1 MKQLTLAKTVKGVGI
16 GLHKGEPIEITLEPL
31 EANSGIVFFRSDL
44 NASYKASPE
53 NVINTQMATV
63 LGDDRG
69 FISTIEHLM
78 SAINA
83 YGIDNVRIVLN
94 ANEAPVMDG
103 SSISFCMMLDE
114 AGVKELDAPKKI
126 MVIKKP
132 IEVRDG
138 NKFVRLTPTKE
149 PRINYTIKFDN
160 AVIGEQSYNF
170 EFSKKNYIENI
181 ARART
186 FGFLKDVQALR
197 SMNLALGGS
206 LENTIVVD
214 ENRILNPE
222 GLRFKDEFV
231 RHKILDAIGD
241 LTLLGYRVFGDYTS
255 YAGSHRLNH
264 LLTKEV
270 LKDKDAYEIVSLEK
284 TTQKAYEK
292 VFA

>member
-114 AGVKELDAPKKI
+114 AGVKELDVPKKI

-255 YAGSHRLNH
+255 YAGSHHLNH
-264 LLTKEV
+264 LLAKEV

>member
-1 MKQLTLAKTVKGVGI
+1 MKQLTLAKAVNGTGI
-16 GLHKGEPIEITLEPL
+16 GLHKGEPIEIILEPL

-44 NASYKASPE
+44 NISYEAKPH
-53 NVINTQMATV
+53 NVINTKLATV
-63 LGDDRG
+63 IGDERAY
-69 FISTIEHLM
+69 ISTIEHLM

-94 ANEAPVMDG
+94 SNEAPVMDG

-114 AGVKELDAPKKI
+114 AGVRELEASKKI
-126 MVIKKP
+126 MVIKKV

-138 NKFVRLTPTKE
+138 DKFVRLSPTKE
-149 PRINYTIKFDN
+149 PKINYTIKFDN
-160 AVIGEQSYNF
+160 ALIGKQSYCF

-197 SMNLALGGS
+197 AMNLGLGGS

-214 ENRILNPE
+214 DNRILNPE

-241 LTLLGYRVFGDYTS
+241 LTLLGYRIYGDYTS
-255 YAGSHRLNH
+255 YAGSHHLNH
-264 LLTKEV
+264 LLTKEL
-270 LKDKDAYEIVSLEK
+270 LKDKESYEVITLENSFE
-284 TTQKAYEK
+284 KAYEK